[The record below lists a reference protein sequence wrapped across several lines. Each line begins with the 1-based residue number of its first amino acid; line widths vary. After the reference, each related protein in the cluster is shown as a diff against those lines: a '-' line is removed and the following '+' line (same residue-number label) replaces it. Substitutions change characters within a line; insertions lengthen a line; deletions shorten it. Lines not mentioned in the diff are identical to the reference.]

1 MERRMKL
8 AGFGGQG
15 VMITGKILGYAA
27 SDHNKFATFLPSY
40 GTQQRGGTAMCTV
53 VIGDEEVG
61 SPVVGSPDTMIIFNQ
76 ASMDVYEDQIKSGGW
91 VFVNSNASN
100 PPRRQDLNVVAVP
113 IDDMARDLG
122 NRKVSNIIMLG
133 AFIAKTGLFT
143 EEEIIHTLHHVLAGK
158 AEMMKLNEAAIRLGV
173 EFIEAQK

>member
-15 VMITGKILGYAA
+15 VMLVGKILGYAA

-53 VIGDEEVG
+53 VVSDQEVG

-76 ASMDVYEDQIKSGGW
+76 ASMDAYEDQIQSGGW
-91 VFVNSNASN
+91 VFMNSNATN
-100 PPRRQDLNVVAVP
+100 PPKRGDLNVVAVP
-113 IDDMARDLG
+113 IDDLARDMG
-122 NRKVSNIIMLG
+122 NRKVSNLIMLG
-133 AFIAKTGLFT
+133 AFCEKTSLFT
-143 EEEIIHTLHHVLAGK
+143 QEEIIHTLHHVLGGK
-158 AEMMKLNEAAIRLGV
+158 VEMMALNEAAIRAGAD
-173 EFIEAQK
+173 FIKAQE